1 MELQR
6 KDEKTMT
13 IAEIL
18 KAKGISDEL
27 VQAVMDDMKANKI
40 FTASEENLDVRYGK
54 LKTQHDSVNQQ
65 LTEANALIADMKKST
80 KGQEELQSKV
90 TAYETQIATL
100 QAQLEETQ
108 IEADVHV
115 ALLSEGVKPDDIDYV
130 MFKLKA
136 KGKLERGEDG
146 KIKDMDD
153 KIAALKTQLPS
164 QFTGEKKKNILENKL
179 PDDPNNMNR
188 DGITRETLLKKP
200 YAERMRIFNE
210 NPEAYKTAMNN

>member
-1 MELQR
+1 MN
-6 KDEKTMT
+6 

-90 TAYETQIATL
+90 AAYETQIATL

-108 IEADVHV
+108 IEADLHV

-146 KIKDMDD
+146 KIRDMDD

-179 PDDPNNMNR
+179 PESDPG
-188 DGITRETLLKKP
+188 DKP
-200 YAERMRIFNE
+200 VTKEEFNKMGYNSRVALRQE
-210 NPEAYKTAMNN
+210 NPELYSQMMKG

>member
-1 MELQR
+1 
-6 KDEKTMT
+6 MT

-27 VQAVMDDMKANKI
+27 VQAVLDDMKSNKI
-40 FTASEENLDVRYGK
+40 YTASEENLDVRFGK
-54 LKTQHDSVNQQ
+54 MKTQNESMSQQ
-65 LTEANALIADMKKST
+65 LTEANNLIAEMKKST

-90 TAYETQIATL
+90 AAYEQQIATL

-108 IEADVHV
+108 IDADMHV
-115 ALLSEGVKPDDIDYV
+115 ALLAEGVKPDDIDYV
-130 MFKLKA
+130 MYKLKA

-164 QFTGEKKKNILENKL
+164 QFTGESKKQILENKL
-179 PDDPNNMNR
+179 PNEPDNTNR
-188 DGITRETLLKKP
+188 DGITRETLLKKT
-200 YAERMRIFNE
+200 YAERMRIYNE
-210 NPEAYKTAMNN
+210 NPEAYKNAMNN